1 MAIILKSRPEL
12 ETMRR
17 AGTVLR
23 DLFEELGSKVIRP
36 GVSTGE
42 LDAYIEKYIRDRGC
56 RPSFKNLY
64 GFPASACIS
73 VNDEVVHGIPGKR
86 VLQEGDVVKVDVG
99 AALGGLHADAARS
112 FPVGKVDPEA
122 AKLLEVTQAAL
133 EAGLA
138 QAKVG
143 NRVSDISSAVQ
154 TVAEKAG
161 YSVVRQYVG
170 HGVGRKLH
178 EDPQVPNYVYPGLRD
193 VRLRAGMTLAIEP
206 MLNVGS
212 FEVVVAQDKWTVRT
226 ADGKLSANFEDT
238 VAVTEAGPYI
248 LTR

>member
-1 MAIILKSRPEL
+1 
-12 ETMRR
+12 MRR
-17 AGTVLR
+17 AGAVLR
-23 DLFEELGSKVIRP
+23 DLFDELSLRIKP

-86 VLQEGDVVKVDVG
+86 ALASGDVVKVDVG
-99 AALGGLHADAARS
+99 AVLGGLHADAART
-112 FPVGKVDPEA
+112 FPVGEIGTEA
-122 AKLLEVTQAAL
+122 RRLLETTRAAL

-138 QAKVG
+138 QARVG

-154 TVAEKAG
+154 KVAETAG
-161 YSVVRQYVG
+161 YSVVRDYVG

-178 EDPQVPNYVYPGLRD
+178 EEPQVPNYVQPGRRD
-193 VRLRAGMTLAIEP
+193 VRLKAGMTLAIEP
-206 MLNVGS
+206 MVNEGS
-212 FEVVVAQDKWTVRT
+212 FEVVVARDKWTVRT
-226 ADGKLSANFEDT
+226 ADGRLSANFEDT
-238 VAVTEAGPYI
+238 VAVTEDGPYI